1 MSKFNF
7 TPVCN
12 PYCAPTKIDLPNGLS
27 LMVYIAQEEDV
38 YDVYSP
44 DELLGDEWSFV
55 RFPCRNF
62 RDDPRIK
69 EVFQQLG
76 INSDG
81 APNLE
86 SLLDNH
92 TEAVLK
98 ATNSEPFAE
107 YASRFSAFQS
117 DEQKIEWLREGL
129 YSDGAIN
136 RFMLGLWNTGL
147 ATDQKVVILDVYS
160 HSGETWSFTGRGTQ
174 CEWDTAHGA
183 GALLP
188 SDSMR
193 EMLDEIAETD
203 SREMQVLARENA
215 KDYLEGFNSINQG
228 DVYQI
233 VGELVETAT
242 GCEIDNNAFPD
253 YIGGFLGIEQAQ
265 ESLEAHTCDF
275 KDNAVAVAVARGN
288 VWFEHLTNIAK
299 HVLGNFGISDPGS
312 ETLAAKVLAEHINP
326 PANFEWSQLDG
337 N

>member
-1 MSKFNF
+1 MSNFNF
-7 TPVCN
+7 TPSSTPVSK
-12 PYCAPTKIDLPNGLS
+12 PTKIDLPNGLS

-38 YDVYSP
+38 YDVYTP

-55 RFPCRNF
+55 RFPCNGF
-62 RDDPRIK
+62 KDDPRIK

-76 INSDG
+76 ISSDG
-81 APNLE
+81 TPDLE

-107 YASRFSAFQS
+107 YVRRFSEFQS
-117 DEQKIEWLREGL
+117 NEQKIEWLRDGL

-183 GALLP
+183 GVLLP

-193 EMLDEIAETD
+193 EMLDELAKTD
-203 SREMQVLARENA
+203 SREMRVLARENA

-242 GCEIDNNAFPD
+242 GCEIDNNAFPN
-253 YIGGFLGIEQAQ
+253 YIGGFLGIEHAQ
-265 ESLEAHTCDF
+265 ESLEAHTCDL
-275 KDNAVAVAVARGN
+275 KDDAVAVAVARGDA
-288 VWFEHLTNIAK
+288 WAKHLTNIAK
-299 HVLGNFGISDPGS
+299 HILGNFGISDPGS
-312 ETLAAKVLAEHINP
+312 EALAAKVLAEHINP
-326 PANFEWSQLDG
+326 PANFEWSQIDV
-337 N
+337 

>member
-1 MSKFNF
+1 MPKFDF
-7 TPVCN
+7 TPVYT
-12 PYCAPTKIDLPNGLS
+12 PVSKPTKIDLPNGLS
-27 LMVYIAQEEDV
+27 LMVYIAQEEDA
-38 YDVYSP
+38 DELYSD

-55 RFPCRNF
+55 RFPCRSF

-76 INSDG
+76 ISSDG
-81 APNLE
+81 TPDLE

-107 YASRFSAFQS
+107 YASRFSEFQS
-117 DEQKIEWLREGL
+117 DEQKIEWLRDGL

-203 SREMQVLARENA
+203 SREMKVLARENA

-242 GCEIDNNAFPD
+242 GCEIDNNAFPN
-253 YIGGFLGIEQAQ
+253 YIGGFLGIEHAQ
-265 ESLEAHTCDF
+265 ESLEAHTCDL
-275 KDNAVAVAVARGN
+275 KDDAVSVAVARGN
-288 VWFEHLTNIAK
+288 TWSEHLTNVAK
-299 HVLGNFGISDPGS
+299 QVLGNFGISDPGS
-312 ETLAAKVLAEHINP
+312 ETLAAKVLAEHIKP
-326 PANFEWSQLDG
+326 PANFEWMPLDA
-337 N
+337 